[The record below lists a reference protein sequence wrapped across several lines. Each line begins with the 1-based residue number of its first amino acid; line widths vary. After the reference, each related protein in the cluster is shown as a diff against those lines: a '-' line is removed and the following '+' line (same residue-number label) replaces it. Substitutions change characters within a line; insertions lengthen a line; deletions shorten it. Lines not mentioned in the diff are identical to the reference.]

1 MHLQRNLH
9 EIIMFF
15 SSVIKFMLKYLGLPV
30 KATENKIRSLQ
41 KNTRL
46 FRFSWILWKDI
57 TFKIAALLP
66 HLSG

>member
-15 SSVIKFMLKYLGLPV
+15 PSVIKFMLKYLGLPV

-41 KNTRL
+41 KNTGL

-57 TFKIAALLP
+57 TF
-66 HLSG
+66 